1 MTKRIVSILLLI
13 LAFFNIPSSYQ
24 NTFSQANVKLKLI
37 RKNEDIFIQILVPQ
51 DMQNLK
57 IEIIS
62 EEGITKN
69 IIYKDYFTTKKYAQK
84 KYNEFIV
91 SNKGNN
97 ISETDIIKV
106 YNKARIIVES
116 SLSSIPSKYIIDT
129 ERDGNG
135 EKKSIRIMTYNI
147 HRGRDKI
154 GNSNLKSIAEPIKYY
169 DVDIIGLQEVDK
181 NVSRTNFEDQLK
193 ILADSLSMYYYFGS
207 NKSFLKGEYGN
218 GVLSKF
224 PLQDSEN
231 ILMVGKGE
239 SRGLLRT
246 TVLIDDNKKLNFIVT
261 HLGLD
266 EEDRHK
272 QFQSL
277 LDYIDMYNGELV
289 LIGDF
294 NVTDSDP
301 NILKIQQRLNDVG
314 EKTNYKYKNTLN
326 IFKNEYRIDYV
337 FTSKA
342 MKIKRYR
349 VEKVQYSDHFPVIVD
364 IEL

>member
-1 MTKRIVSILLLI
+1 MTKKVVSLLLLI

-24 NTFSQANVKLKLI
+24 NTFSQSNVRLKLI

-51 DMQNLK
+51 DIRSIK

-62 EEGITKN
+62 EEGLIKN
-69 IIYKDYFTTKKYAQK
+69 IIYRDYFTTKKYAQK
-84 KYNEFIV
+84 KHNEFIV
-91 SNKGNN
+91 SVKSSN

-106 YNKARIIVES
+106 YNKSRIIAEN
-116 SLSSIPSKYIIDT
+116 SIISMAFEDIIET
-129 ERDGNG
+129 EIEDS
-135 EKKSIRIMTYNI
+135 EKKSIRVMTYNI

-154 GNSNLKSIAEPIKYY
+154 GNKNLKSIAELIKYY

-218 GVLSKF
+218 GILSKF

-231 ILMVGKGE
+231 ILMESKGE
-239 SRGLLRT
+239 TRGILKT
-246 TVLIDDNKKLNFIVT
+246 TVLIDDNKKLDFIVT

-266 EEDRHK
+266 EEDRQK
-272 QFQSL
+272 QFKSL
-277 LDYIDMYNGELV
+277 LDYIDMYNDKLV
-289 LIGDF
+289 LVGDF
-294 NVTDSDP
+294 NVTDSEP
-301 NILKIQQRLNDVG
+301 NILKIQQKLNDVG
-314 EKTNYKYKNTLN
+314 EKTSYKFKNTLN
-326 IFKNEYRIDYV
+326 IFKNEYRIDYI

-349 VEKVQYSDHFPVIVD
+349 VEKVQYSDHFPVIAD
-364 IEL
+364 IEI